1 MTYVYTPD
9 ELFKALNSIEV
20 IDELI
25 CNDLEVT
32 DAVLNFADVSNV
44 EFHNCTFTNCIIQD
58 AYLGYGT
65 NENLTFNYCV
75 IYDNSIYAHIEH
87 CTLHDCIVDVTSLT
101 NATVDQLTITD
112 SNLRHVLA
120 EFTSIHELILTNTSM
135 HGVVD
140 NSRVEHATIRSS
152 VIDTMQ
158 FQNNAV
164 PLSINAIQATQ
175 AAPSPYDAN
184 TVYR

>member
-9 ELFKALNSIEV
+9 ELFDALSGTEV

-32 DAVLNFADVSNV
+32 DAVLNFADASNV

-65 NENLTFNYCV
+65 NEHLTFNYCV
-75 IYDNSIYAHIEH
+75 IYDNSVYAHIEH

-140 NSRVEHATIRSS
+140 DSRVEHATIRGS
-152 VIDTMQ
+152 VIDHVQ
-158 FQNNAV
+158 FLGRNA
-164 PLSINAIQATQ
+164 PHLIHKPQSL
-175 AAPSPYDAN
+175 YDAN
-184 TVYR
+184 IVYQ